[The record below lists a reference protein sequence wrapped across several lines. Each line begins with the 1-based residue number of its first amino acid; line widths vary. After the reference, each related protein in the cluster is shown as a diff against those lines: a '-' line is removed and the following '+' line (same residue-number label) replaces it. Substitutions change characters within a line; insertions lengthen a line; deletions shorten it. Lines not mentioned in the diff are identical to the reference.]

1 MRFFYAM
8 IMRTTW
14 HSRESDFSR
23 FILAGDIGGTNS
35 NLALVGERGGRF
47 TLLVECVFPSQDI
60 VGLVAP
66 LRQTL
71 AEAAKHF
78 EGVKIERCC
87 ISGAG
92 PVDGNYCKLS
102 NVSWDIDG
110 AEIEEAIGIP
120 TIVIND
126 FLAISYGVPLLDV
139 DDPDQI
145 TQLPHSDGGL
155 SKAEGDVSLVIGAGT
170 GLGVGFVINH
180 GGTMVA
186 YPSEGG
192 HASFA
197 NFDAETSELKH
208 YVIRDTNFASEI
220 EMLVSGR
227 GLANIFNFF
236 RDVRKVTMTGILREI
251 DQADDHDKPALIG
264 AHAETNPVC
273 RDVLRLFIKVYG
285 RITADFATVLLP
297 TNGIYLAGGIVEKN
311 ERFFADGRQFMYY
324 FEQNFRPSIQEI
336 LKKFPVY
343 IIREYS
349 ISLYGAANAAVL
361 LGQEDRRE
369 DGDVVI

>member
-1 MRFFYAM
+1 
-8 IMRTTW
+8 MRTTW
-14 HSRESDFSR
+14 HSNDTNFTQ

-35 NLALVGERGGRF
+35 NLAIVGEKDGVF

-60 VGLVAP
+60 LGLIDP
-66 LRQTL
+66 IKQTL
-71 AEAAKHF
+71 AVTSERL

-92 PVDGNYCKLS
+92 PVADNFCKLS
-102 NVSWDIDG
+102 NLSWNIDG
-110 AEIEEAIGIP
+110 NEIQRTIGIP

-139 DDPDQI
+139 HQPDKI
-145 TQLPHSDGGL
+145 SQLPHTDGSL
-155 SKAEGDVSLVIGAGT
+155 SEPSGDVSLVIGAGT

-180 GGTMVA
+180 NGKMIA

-208 YVIRDTNFASEI
+208 YVIQNTNYASEI

-236 RDVRKVTMTGILREI
+236 RDVRKVTLDGVLKEI
-251 DQADDHDKPALIG
+251 DAAADTDKPALIG
-264 AHAETNPVC
+264 THAENNPVC

-311 ERFFADGRQFMYY
+311 EHYFADGRQFMYY

-349 ISLYGAANAAVL
+349 VSLYGAANAATL
-361 LGQEDRRE
+361 LTEAE
-369 DGDVVI
+369 

>member
-1 MRFFYAM
+1 
-8 IMRTTW
+8 MRTTW
-14 HSRESDFSR
+14 HSRETDFSR
-23 FILAGDIGGTNS
+23 FILSGDIGGTNS
-35 NLALVGERGGRF
+35 NLALVGERDGQFR
-47 TLLVECVFPSQDI
+47 LLVECVFPSQDI
-60 VGLVAP
+60 LGLIEP
-66 LRQTL
+66 LKQTL
-71 AEAAKHF
+71 AEADKHCP
-78 EGVKIERCC
+78 GVEIERCC

-92 PVDGNYCKLS
+92 PVDKNYCRLS

-110 AEIEEAIGIP
+110 NEIRRATGIP
-120 TIVIND
+120 TVVIND

-139 DDPDQI
+139 NNPEQI
-145 TQLPHSDGGL
+145 TQLAHSDGSL
-155 SKAEGDVSLVIGAGT
+155 SQPAGDVSLVIGAGT

-197 NFDAETSELKH
+197 NFDAETSELKY
-208 YVIRDTNFASEI
+208 YVIKNTNFASEI

-236 RDVRKVTMTGILREI
+236 RDVRKVTMTGVLSKI
-251 DQADDHDKPALIG
+251 DAAPDQDKPSLIG
-264 AHAETNPVC
+264 THAENNPVC

-297 TNGIYLAGGIVEKN
+297 TRGIYLAGGIVEKN

-324 FEQNFRPSIQEI
+324 FEQNFRPNIQEI

-349 ISLYGAANAAVL
+349 ISLLGAANAATL
-361 LGQEDRRE
+361 L
-369 DGDVVI
+369 DGFHR

>member
-1 MRFFYAM
+1 
-8 IMRTTW
+8 MRTTW
-14 HSRESDFSR
+14 HSQETNFPR

-35 NLALVGERGGRF
+35 NLALLGECEGKF

-60 VGLVAP
+60 IGLVEP
-66 LRQTL
+66 LKQTL
-71 AEAAKHF
+71 AEAAKRF
-78 EGVKIERCC
+78 EGIKIERCC

-92 PVDGNYCKLS
+92 PVEDNYCRLT
-102 NVSWDIDG
+102 NVSWNIDG
-110 AEIEEAIGIP
+110 PEIERALGIP
-120 TIVIND
+120 TKVIND

-139 DDPDQI
+139 NNPDQI
-145 TQLPHSDGGL
+145 TQLAHSDGTY
-155 SKAEGDVSLVIGAGT
+155 SKQNGDVSLVIGAGT

-180 GGTMVA
+180 GGKMVA

-197 NFDAETSELKH
+197 NFDAETSDLKY
-208 YVIRDTNFASEI
+208 YVIRETNFASEI

-236 RDVRKVTMTGILREI
+236 RDVRKVTMTGVLKEI
-251 DQADDHDKPALIG
+251 NAAPDHDKPALIG

-297 TNGIYLAGGIVEKN
+297 TRGIYLAGGIVEKN
-311 ERFFADGRQFMYY
+311 EPFFADGRQFMYY
-324 FEQNFRPSIQEI
+324 FEQNFRPNIQEI

-349 ISLYGAANAAVL
+349 ISLYGAANAAIL
-361 LGQEDRRE
+361 LD
-369 DGDVVI
+369 

>member
-1 MRFFYAM
+1 
-8 IMRTTW
+8 MRTTW
-14 HSRESDFSR
+14 HSTETDFQQYL
-23 FILAGDIGGTNS
+23 LAGDIGGTNS
-35 NLALVGERGGRF
+35 NLAVVGERDGKF
-47 TLLVECVFPSQDI
+47 TLLVECVFPSPEI
-60 VGLVAP
+60 NGLVEP

-71 AEAAKHF
+71 AEAGKRLSNL
-78 EGVKIERCC
+78 KIARCC

-92 PVDGNYCKLS
+92 PVSNNYCKLT
-102 NVSWDIDG
+102 NLSWDIDG
-110 AEIEEAIGIP
+110 AEITAAIDID
-120 TIVIND
+120 TLVIND

-139 DDPDQI
+139 NNPEQI
-145 TQLPHSDGGL
+145 TQLSHSDGSL
-155 SKAEGDVSLVIGAGT
+155 SDPSGDVSLVIGAGT

-180 GGTMVA
+180 GGKMVA

-208 YVIRDTNFASEI
+208 YVTRDTNYASEV
-220 EMLVSGR
+220 EMLCSGR
-227 GLANIFNFF
+227 GLANIFKFY
-236 RDVRKVTMTGILREI
+236 RDIRKVTLTGILKEI
-251 DQADDHDKPALIG
+251 DDAPDADKPAMIG
-264 AHAETNPVC
+264 AHAANNPVC

-297 TNGIYLAGGIVEKN
+297 SNGIYLAGGIVEKN
-311 ERFFADGRQFMYY
+311 EQHFIDGKQFMYY
-324 FEQNFRPSIQEI
+324 FEQNFRPNIQEV

-361 LGQEDRRE
+361 LD
-369 DGDVVI
+369 